1 MDISK
6 STLCAH
12 LELSIAGA
20 AGCSVVLYTIEGESP
35 AADGIL
41 SSVEFEAI
49 LVVPTLCT
57 NLLSTGLI
65 AWKAWYALLASNPRQ
80 QLSLI
85 MSLVKATPHP
95 SKGTLV

>member
-1 MDISK
+1 MNISK
-6 STLCAH
+6 STHCAH

-20 AGCSVVLYTIEGESP
+20 AGCSLVLYTIEGESP
-35 AADGIL
+35 AANGIL

-65 AWKAWYALLASNPRQ
+65 SWKAWCARLASNPTTT
-80 QLSLI
+80 SLI
-85 MSLVKATPHP
+85 TSLVKATPHP
-95 SKGTLV
+95 SEGTLV